1 MTDQNEATIVKRLDD
16 MGYNQVKLLFT
27 TGGFPTGYNHLIT
40 QWLAERETEVER
52 FNLAAQERE
61 ASAAERAAAAAEQA
75 VETAALQT
83 KMAKQANRIAVIAVV
98 IATISIIITV
108 VGIAVSHFDLLRR

>member
-1 MTDQNEATIVKRLDD
+1 MAGDPPLIRRLSEL
-16 MGYNQVKLLFT
+16 GYHQVKHLYS
-27 TGGFPTGYNHLIT
+27 TGGFPTGSNLAIT
-40 QWLAERETEVER
+40 HWLAEQEAEAER
-52 FNLAAQERE
+52 LSSIASEQE
-61 ASAAERAAAAAEQA
+61 ASAAERAASAAELS

-108 VGIAVSHFDLLRR
+108 VGILVTHFDLLRH